1 MKIFYQIIIYLIV
14 SFNLNSQNL
23 NYSQFYSSPLNL
35 NPAMTGIGEFGR
47 VGVNYRNQW
56 PSYVGGIHYFSSWV
70 DYNLMKSNFSLGLN
84 ISNEFE
90 EVYKLSTSHL
100 STSFSYEINLNYNWV
115 LRSGAQF
122 SIVDS
127 RLKNDLIFLDQFNP
141 DGTIGT
147 SAENLMVYGNRNYLS
162 LAMGILA
169 YSEKIWIGGSIYNL
183 NEPNVSF
190 TNEKINL
197 DRLYSFHIGFTI
209 DKFKMSPSLHFKKQS
224 KFNQLDIGTYFNL
237 EPINFGIW
245 YRGIPIDSN
254 NNFNSLISSLGIN
267 LKDLMISYSYD
278 YNFSE
283 LSDSGGSH
291 EISIIYNF
299 NFLGKKIPPKN
310 ARFLQCPIPN
320 F

>member
-1 MKIFYQIIIYLIV
+1 MAVYLDFKDAISSLGEDTVRSRYGNLFQMYSKITGDDPYHTPMRIY
-14 SFNLNSQNL
+14 
-23 NYSQFYSSPLNL
+23 
-35 NPAMTGIGEFGR
+35 PAVHYTM
-47 VGVNYRNQW
+47 
-56 PSYVGGIHYFSSWV
+56 GGLWV

-100 STSFSYEINLNYNWV
+100 SPSFSYEINLNYNWV

-141 DGTIGT
+141 DGTIGI

-162 LAMGILA
+162 LAMGMLA

-224 KFNQLDIGTYFNL
+224 LPKQLQ
-237 EPINFGIW
+237 
-245 YRGIPIDSN
+245 
-254 NNFNSLISSLGIN
+254 
-267 LKDLMISYSYD
+267 
-278 YNFSE
+278 
-283 LSDSGGSH
+283 
-291 EISIIYNF
+291 
-299 NFLGKKIPPKN
+299 PPN
-310 ARFLQCPIPN
+310 EYIF
-320 F
+320 

>member
-1 MKIFYQIIIYLIV
+1 MNKYYLFFILILS
-14 SFNLNSQNL
+14 SFISEGQNL

-47 VGVNYRNQW
+47 AGVNYRNQW
-56 PSYVGGIHYFSSWV
+56 PSFAGGIHYFSSWI

-100 STSFSYEINLNYNWV
+100 SPSFSYEININYKWI

-127 RLKNDLIFLDQFNP
+127 KLNNDLIFLDQFNS
-141 DGTIGT
+141 DGTIGST
-147 SAENLMVYGNRNYLS
+147 AENLMIYNNRNYMS
-162 LAMGILA
+162 LAMGMLA

-183 NEPNVSF
+183 NEPNISF
-190 TNEKINL
+190 TNEKLNL
-197 DRLYSFHIGFTI
+197 DRLYSFHLGFTI
-209 DKFKMSPSLHFKKQS
+209 DKLKMSPSLHFKKKS
-224 KFNQLDIGTYFNL
+224 KFKQLDIGTYFNL
-237 EPINFGIW
+237 DHINFGLW
-245 YRGIPIDSN
+245 YRGVPIDSN
-254 NNFNSLISSLGIN
+254 NNFNSVISSLGIN
-267 LKDLMISYSYD
+267 FKAFIMSYSYD
-278 YNFSE
+278 YNFSD
-283 LSDSGGSH
+283 LSGSGGSH